1 MAPKVVVV
9 GGGYAGIVVSRSLDD
24 VAEVT
29 LVEPKEMFVHHV
41 AHLRAVAD
49 PAWIDKIFFPF
60 DGLLARG
67 RVVRDT
73 ATEVRPDAVEL
84 ASGARLEADY
94 VVLAT
99 GSTGPFPARLA
110 ATGRAAAAEQM
121 HELHASLERSSGV
134 LLLGAGAIGL
144 EFAGEIAAAWP
155 GKPVTVIDPAPELLG
170 GRFTG
175 EMRAELARQLDEMGV
190 RVLLGTKIDA
200 LPDTPAGTVRPFT
213 AATSTGETIAAD
225 LWFACYGSTVPGD
238 HLGTSLAA
246 ARRPD
251 GRLPVTEHLRVVGH
265 DRAFAVGDLNDT
277 PELKTGR
284 AAGRQAEVAAAN
296 IRALIEGETLTTYE
310 PFADGMIL
318 TLGPSGGAGYA
329 PEFGFFNAEA
339 AAQFK
344 ATFLLD
350 HYRSLLGADQPLGME
365 AAQPS
370 KGGGLP

>member
-9 GGGYAGIVVSRSLDD
+9 GGGYAGIVVSRALDNI
-24 VAEVT
+24 AEVT

-49 PAWIDKIFFPF
+49 PTWINKIFFPF
-60 DGLLARG
+60 DGLLSRG
-67 RVVRDT
+67 RILHDT
-73 ATEVRPDAVEL
+73 ATDVRPDRVTL
-84 ASGARLEADY
+84 ASGTRLEADF

-99 GSTGPFPARLA
+99 GSTGPFPARLDA
-110 ATGRAAAAEQM
+110 VGSDVAAEQM
-121 HELHASLERSSGV
+121 RELHASLKRSSGV
-134 LLLGAGAIGL
+134 LLLGAGPIGL

-175 EMRAELARQLDEMGV
+175 EMRADLARQLDEMGV
-190 RVLLGTKIDA
+190 RVLLGTKLDA
-200 LPDTPAGTVRPFT
+200 LPDTPSGTVGPFT
-213 AATSTGETIAAD
+213 STTSSGETITAD
-225 LWFACYGSTVPGD
+225 LWFPCYGSRVPSS
-238 HLGTSLAA
+238 HLSASLAE

-251 GRLPVTEHLRVVGH
+251 GRLPVTEHLRVSGH
-265 DRAFAVGDLNDT
+265 DRVFAVGDVNDT

-296 IRALIEGETLTTYE
+296 IRALIEGAPLTTYE

-318 TLGPSGGAGYA
+318 TLGPAGGAGYA
-329 PEFGFFNAEA
+329 PEFGFMGAEETV
-339 AAQFK
+339 QFK

-350 HYRSLLGADQPLGME
+350 HYRALLGAD
-365 AAQPS
+365 
-370 KGGGLP
+370 

>member
-9 GGGYAGIVVSRSLDD
+9 GGGYAGIVVSRALDD
-24 VAEVT
+24 IAEVT

-49 PAWIDKIFFPF
+49 PTWINKIFFPF

-67 RVVRDT
+67 RIVRDF

-84 ASGARLEADY
+84 ASGARLDADF

-110 ATGRAAAAEQM
+110 ATSRDAAAEQM
-121 HELHASLERSSGV
+121 HQLHASLARSAGV

-155 GKPVTVIDPAPELLG
+155 GKPVTVIDPAPDLLG

-175 EMRAELARQLDEMGV
+175 EMRAELTRQLDEMGV
-190 RVLLGTKIDA
+190 RTLLGTKLDA
-200 LPDTPAGTVRPFT
+200 LPDTPAGSVHPFT
-213 AATSTGETIAAD
+213 ATTSAGETIAAD
-225 LWFACYGSTVPGD
+225 LWFSCYGSTVPGD
-238 HLGTSLAA
+238 HLGASLAA
-246 ARRPD
+246 ARQPD
-251 GRLPVTEHLRVVGH
+251 GRLPVTEHLQVTGH
-265 DRAFAVGDLNDT
+265 DRVFAVGDVNDT

-296 IRALIEGETLTTYE
+296 IRALIGDGPLTAYE

-350 HYRSLLGADQPLGME
+350 HYRALLGADQGLG
-365 AAQPS
+365 AD
-370 KGGGLP
+370 